1 MSACAPHRRITAVLL
16 SVCLWL
22 LAPAMAR
29 ADGPAVWE
37 MRGPGATV
45 WLLGSVHLLRESDY
59 PLPGSVDRLLAGAER
74 LVLELDLDEVD
85 PVTSQM
91 LVFNLGRLQEGQSLS
106 DVMGSQA
113 YRLAAKRAD
122 KLGID
127 LGMLSALKPW
137 FAALTVMNIEMLRLG
152 FNPELGLE
160 QHLARQARQNGKEIL
175 GLETLEYQLRL
186 FDELSYETQSA
197 LLLQT
202 LSEAETLEQEMS
214 SLVSAWRQGETE
226 ALSAA
231 LTRSFSGYVDVYRSI
246 VTDRNEAWVDRI
258 MDLGRSSGD
267 SLVVVGALHLVGD
280 DSVVEML
287 RSKGAKVR
295 RLD

>member
-1 MSACAPHRRITAVLL
+1 
-16 SVCLWL
+16 
-22 LAPAMAR
+22 
-29 ADGPAVWE
+29 
-37 MRGPGATV
+37 
-45 WLLGSVHLLRESDY
+45 
-59 PLPGSVDRLLAGAER
+59 
-74 LVLELDLDEVD
+74 
-85 PVTSQM
+85 
-91 LVFNLGRLQEGQSLS
+91 
-106 DVMGSQA
+106 
-113 YRLAAKRAD
+113 
-122 KLGID
+122 
-127 LGMLSALKPW
+127 MLSALKPW

-231 LTRSFSGYVDVYRSI
+231 LTRSFSGYLDVYRSI